1 MEALSDQLD
10 RIFDVSFPKQIQE
23 AILKCLFDAYA
34 IASDECSKF
43 PKEEAHD
50 LFPFLRWIQLRT
62 LLRGLADRFE
72 SVEAQVEPN
81 GTASSYH
88 VCINAGQVKLTASTV
103 DDPSALP
110 PFANYRAE
118 YAAQSQLDLFEDN
131 DPFPPDGK
139 IYVIL
144 THGKDQLNR
153 RQPAF
158 ARIIFPE
165 KDCQSFVHRIDLFER
180 HKELVDSLIAP
191 QIQEPQAKLQRQEK
205 KKNES

>member
-1 MEALSDQLD
+1 MEVLSDQLE
-10 RIFDVSFPKQIQE
+10 RIFNVSFPKSIQE

-43 PKEEAHD
+43 PKEEGHD

-144 THGKDQLNR
+144 THGKDQLNH

-165 KDCQSFVHRIDLFER
+165 KNCQSIVHSIDLFER

-191 QIQEPQAKLQRQEK
+191 QIEEPQAKLQQQERK
-205 KKNES
+205 KKES